1 MERYRVTGMSCAAC
15 QSHVERAVRAV
26 PGVTSCA
33 VSLLTNSMQVEG
45 TAAVGDIVKAVKD
58 AGYGAAPAGSADKVS
73 AAPEEDGLEDR
84 ETPQLLRCLLLS
96 LAVLLP
102 LMYLSLGHMRWGFP
116 IPFFLENAVCM
127 GIAQLILSSIVLF
140 MNRKFFTGGF
150 GAFLHRSTNMDTL
163 VALGS
168 AASFLYS
175 LTALFAMAWE
185 MGKGNAAAVNSLLM
199 NHLWFETAAM
209 IPCLITFGKTLE
221 SYSKG
226 RTTDAL
232 KSLMKLAPKTAMVEK
247 DGKETEIPIA
257 ELKPGDIFIVKP
269 GQNIP
274 ADGVIVSGTAAID
287 ESALTGESVPCDRKE
302 GDEVAAATV
311 NKSGFIRCRTLRAG
325 EDTSFAA
332 IVRLVSD
339 AAATKAPI
347 SRIADR
353 VSAVFVPGVIIV
365 SLITLMGWLI
375 AGSDF
380 AFALA
385 RAVSVLV
392 ISCPCALGLAT
403 PVAIMVGNGVG
414 ARNGILFKTA
424 AALESAGRTS
434 VIALDKTGTVTRGK
448 PEAAGVIPADGQS
461 EKELLS
467 LAYSLEK
474 MSDHPLAA
482 AVSAYAEAKGTVAE
496 EVTGFREIPG
506 KGLEAELG
514 GEKISGG
521 SRSFISS
528 IAEIPEEI
536 GRKADEFTA
545 RGATPLFFARG
556 KELIGVIAVADAI
569 RDESREAIQSLRNM
583 GIRTVMLTGD
593 NERTAA
599 AIGREAGVDLV
610 VAGVL
615 PDEKSDVV
623 GRLRASGMTAMV
635 GDGINDAPA
644 LTAAD
649 TGIAVGAGTDV
660 AIDAADA
667 VLMRSRLDDVPAAVR
682 LSRAAVRN
690 IHQNLFW
697 AFFYN
702 VACIPLAAGVYQA
715 LFHWNFELSPAVG
728 ALAMS
733 LSSVT
738 VCMNALRLNFTR
750 IHDGSH
756 DRPSGKS
763 LALKGEATVI
773 RKGSPEEA
781 EYLPGD
787 AAGSKNGG
795 KGEEM
800 AEERLVPGEGEQL
813 VTVGIQGM
821 MCGHCERAVKS
832 ALLALGVRDARV
844 SYKEGTA
851 ELVFSDETITDQ
863 EIKDAVQ
870 EQGYLAVYVERDG
883 KAGNQGA

>member
-15 QSHVERAVRAV
+15 QAHVEKAVRAV

-84 ETPQLLRCLLLS
+84 ETPQLLRRLLLS

-168 AASFLYS
+168 SASFLYS
-175 LTALFAMAWE
+175 LTALFAMASE
-185 MGKGNAAAVNSLLM
+185 MGKGNGAAVESLLM
-199 NHLWFETAAM
+199 NHIWFETAAM

-353 VSAVFVPGVIIV
+353 VS
-365 SLITLMGWLI
+365 I

-461 EKELLS
+461 GKELLS

-635 GDGINDAPA
+635 GDGINDAPS

-763 LALKGEATVI
+763 LALGGDAVLV

-781 EYLPGD
+781 EYLPGE
-787 AAGSKNGG
+787 AAGSEDAG
-795 KGEEM
+795 KGEGM

-870 EQGYLAVYVERDG
+870 EQGYLAVYVQRDG
-883 KAGNQGA
+883 KAGN

>member
-15 QSHVERAVRAV
+15 QSHVEKAVRAV
-26 PGVTSCA
+26 PGVASCA

-45 TAAVGDIVKAVKD
+45 TASEGDIVRAVKD
-58 AGYGAAPAGSADKVS
+58 AGYGAAPQGGAAAES
-73 AAPEEDGLEDR
+73 AAPEEDALQDR
-84 ETPQLLRCLLLS
+84 ETPELLRRLLWS

-116 IPFFLENAVCM
+116 IPLFLENGVCM
-127 GIAQLILSSIVLF
+127 GIMQLILSSVVLF

-168 AASFLYS
+168 SASFLYS
-175 LTALFAMAWE
+175 LTALFAMASE
-185 MGKGNAAAVNSLLM
+185 MGKGNGAAVESLLM

-232 KSLMKLAPKTAMVEK
+232 KSLMNLAPRTAVVEK
-247 DGKETEIPIA
+247 DGKETEIPVA
-257 ELKPGDIFIVKP
+257 DLKPGDIFIVRP
-269 GQNIP
+269 GANIP
-274 ADGVIVSGTAAID
+274 ADGVIVSGSAAVD
-287 ESALTGESVPCDRKE
+287 ESALTGESVPSDRKE
-302 GDEVAAATV
+302 GDEVSAATV
-311 NKSGFIRCRTLRAG
+311 NRSGFIRCRTLRAG

-353 VSAVFVPGVIIV
+353 VSAVF
-365 SLITLMGWLI
+365 LTGWLI
-375 AGSDF
+375 TGSDF

-467 LAYSLEK
+467 IAYSLEK

-482 AVSAYAEAKGTVAE
+482 AVSSYAEAEGVEAKELSA
-496 EVTGFREIPG
+496 FREIPG
-506 KGLEAELG
+506 KGLEADLS
-514 GEKISGG
+514 GERISGG
-521 SRSFISS
+521 SRSFISQ

-545 RGATPLFFARG
+545 RGATPLFFAKG
-556 KELIGVIAVADAI
+556 KTLLGVIAVADAI
-569 RDESREAIQSLRNM
+569 RDESREAIRSLRNM

-610 VAGVL
+610 VAGVM
-615 PDEKSDVV
+615 PDIKADVV
-623 GRLRASGMTAMV
+623 GRLKATGRTAMV

-660 AIDAADA
+660 AIDAADV

-715 LFHWNFELSPAVG
+715 LFGLSFELSPAVG

-738 VCMNALRLNFTR
+738 VCMNALRLNFAR

>member
-45 TAAVGDIVKAVKD
+45 TASESDILKAVKD
-58 AGYGAAPAGSADKVS
+58 AGYGAAPAGSADKGS
-73 AAPEEDGLEDR
+73 AAQDDESLEDR
-84 ETPQLLRCLLLS
+84 ETPALLRRLLWS

-185 MGKGNAAAVNSLLM
+185 MGKGNGAAVQDLLM
-199 NHLWFETAAM
+199 NHIWFETAAM

-232 KSLMKLAPKTAMVEK
+232 KSLMKLAPKTAVVEK
-247 DGKETEIPIA
+247 GGLETEIPIA

-311 NKSGFIRCRTLRAG
+311 NTSGFIRCRTLRAG

-365 SLITLMGWLI
+365 SLVTLTGWLI

-385 RAVSVLV
+385 RAVS
-392 ISCPCALGLAT
+392 
-403 PVAIMVGNGVG
+403 
-414 ARNGILFKTA
+414 
-424 AALESAGRTS
+424 
-434 VIALDKTGTVTRGK
+434 
-448 PEAAGVIPADGQS
+448 
-461 EKELLS
+461 
-467 LAYSLEK
+467 
-474 MSDHPLAA
+474 
-482 AVSAYAEAKGTVAE
+482 AYAEANGAE
-496 EVTGFREIPG
+496 AKEVSAFREIPG

-521 SRSFISS
+521 SRSFILS

-763 LALKGEATVI
+763 LALGGDAVLV

-781 EYLPGD
+781 EYLPGE
-787 AAGSKNGG
+787 AAGSEDAG
-795 KGEEM
+795 KGEGM

-821 MCGHCERAVKS
+821 MCGHCERAVRS
-832 ALLALGVRDARV
+832 ALLSLGVRDARV

-851 ELVFSDETITDQ
+851 ELVLRDETITDQ

-870 EQGYLAVYVERDG
+870 EQGYLAVYVQRDG
-883 KAGNQGA
+883 KAGN

>member
-45 TAAVGDIVKAVKD
+45 TASESDILKAVKD
-58 AGYGAAPAGSADKVS
+58 AGYGAAPAGSADKGS
-73 AAPEEDGLEDR
+73 AAQDDESLEDR
-84 ETPQLLRCLLLS
+84 ETPALLRRLLWS

-185 MGKGNAAAVNSLLM
+185 MGKGNGAAVQDLLM
-199 NHLWFETAAM
+199 NHIWFETAAM

-232 KSLMKLAPKTAMVEK
+232 KSLMKLAPKTAVVEK
-247 DGKETEIPIA
+247 GGLETEIPIA

-365 SLITLMGWLI
+365 SLVTLTGWLI

-424 AALESAGRTS
+424 VALESAGRTS

-448 PEAAGVIPADGQS
+448 PEAVGTIPADGHS
-461 EKELLS
+461 ESELLS

-482 AVSAYAEAKGTVAE
+482 AVSAYAEANGAE
-496 EVTGFREIPG
+496 AKEVSAFREIPG

-521 SRSFISS
+521 SRSFILS

-763 LALKGEATVI
+763 LALGGDAVLV

-781 EYLPGD
+781 EYLPGE
-787 AAGSKNGG
+787 AAGSEDAG
-795 KGEEM
+795 KGEGM

-821 MCGHCERAVKS
+821 MCGHCERAVRS
-832 ALLALGVRDARV
+832 ALLSLGVRDARV

-851 ELVFSDETITDQ
+851 ELVLRDETITDQ

-870 EQGYLAVYVERDG
+870 EQGYLAVYVQRDG
-883 KAGNQGA
+883 KAGN